1 VEWVLSKGFAAAL
14 SRRTVAQQLALLVLI
29 AALPLMLA
37 SWLMYSRLVINE
49 RFNIRQGL
57 VTSARTLAALTDNE
71 IDTYLAIGMTL
82 SHSRTLQR
90 GDLAAFELEAR
101 QALKFVPG
109 AWLAVS
115 TPDGQMVL
123 NTLVEPGTALPK
135 HVAPNI
141 IEEAFSSRKPQVA
154 DLTFR
159 PVAQRWMA
167 FVEVPVF
174 RDDALAYSLSIALSP
189 DRFIALIAD
198 RFAANEVVAILD
210 RNRKFVARIPDHESR
225 VGTLASEGWRAAIDR
240 SPEGWTENRTLEG
253 DWSLTGYAP
262 TAHGWTVGVA
272 RLERDLAAPL
282 GTILW
287 SSALLGGGLTVL
299 ALLFAF
305 LFARRTSR
313 DMAALAGAARDLGDG
328 KLIAEPAAP
337 FVEART
343 IARALV
349 RTSAEL
355 QRRGDLI
362 AQNQAELETRIA
374 DRTRELTAEI
384 KRRNETEAT
393 LRQAQKMDSI
403 GQLTGGIAH
412 DFNNMLTVIMGNL
425 DTLQR
430 RVATLDNTASLVR
443 PIESALQGARNAAK
457 LTHRL
462 LAFARQQPLEPTV
475 IDLNALVANL
485 SDMLVRTVGESVR
498 IETVAAAGLWSAL
511 ADASQVENA
520 LVNLAIN
527 ARDAMPDGGRLTIE
541 TGNAFLDEAYVGR
554 FGGLSPGQYVV
565 LSVSDT
571 GTGMEQ
577 EILERVFEPFFTTKE
592 LGRGTGLGLSMVH
605 GFVSQSNGHI
615 RIYSE
620 VGHGTT
626 VKIYLPR
633 HVDSADIA
641 ANPRGEAAESKPMPL
656 ALDGESILLVED
668 DAAIR
673 DYAVGVLEE
682 LGYDVLAVADADS
695 ALRALGG
702 IARVD
707 LLFTDIILGA
717 GINGRQLADRVRE
730 LRPAL
735 AVLFTTGYTRN
746 AIVHH
751 GRLDAGVQLLNK
763 PYTQRD
769 LAEKIRQ
776 AIDTG
781 RGQQRTA

>member
-1 VEWVLSKGFAAAL
+1 
-14 SRRTVAQQLALLVLI
+14 
-29 AALPLMLA
+29 
-37 SWLMYSRLVINE
+37 
-49 RFNIRQGL
+49 
-57 VTSARTLAALTDNE
+57 
-71 IDTYLAIGMTL
+71 
-82 SHSRTLQR
+82 
-90 GDLAAFELEAR
+90 
-101 QALKFVPG
+101 
-109 AWLAVS
+109 
-115 TPDGQMVL
+115 
-123 NTLVEPGTALPK
+123 
-135 HVAPNI
+135 
-141 IEEAFSSRKPQVA
+141 
-154 DLTFR
+154 
-159 PVAQRWMA
+159 MA

-174 RDDALAYSLSIALSP
+174 RDGAPAYSISIALSP
-189 DRFIALIAD
+189 DRFVALIAN
-198 RFAANEVVAILD
+198 RFTAKEVVAILD
-210 RNRKFVARIPDHESR
+210 RNRKFVARIPDHDAR

-240 SPEGWTENRTLEG
+240 SPEGWTENKTLEG

-262 TAHGWTVGVA
+262 TSHGWTVGVA

-343 IARALV
+343 IAHALV

-362 AQNQAELETRIA
+362 AQNQSELEARIA

-412 DFNNMLTVIMGNL
+412 DFNNMLTVIIGNL
-425 DTLQR
+425 DTVQR
-430 RVATLDNTASLVR
+430 RIKTLDNTATLER

-462 LAFARQQPLEPTV
+462 LAFARQQPLEPAV

-485 SDMLVRTVGESVR
+485 SDMLVRTVGEQVR
-498 IETVAAAGLWSAL
+498 IETVSAAGLWMAL

-527 ARDAMPDGGRLTIE
+527 ARDAMPNGGRLTIE
-541 TGNAFLDEAYVGR
+541 TGNAFLDDAYVSR

-565 LSVSDT
+565 LGVSDT
-571 GTGMEQ
+571 GTGMAQ
-577 EILERVFEPFFTTKE
+577 EILDRVFEPFFTTKE

-605 GFVSQSNGHI
+605 GFVRQSNGHI

-620 VGHGTT
+620 VGEGTT

-641 ANPRGEAAESKPMPL
+641 ANPRGEIANARPMPL
-656 ALDGESILLVED
+656 AQAGETILLVED
-668 DAAIR
+668 DAPIR
-673 DYAVGVLEE
+673 DYASGVLEE
-682 LGYDVLAVADADS
+682 LGYEVVAVADADS

-702 IARVD
+702 MARVD
-707 LLFTDIILGA
+707 LLFTDVILGA
-717 GINGRQLADRVRE
+717 GNNGRQLADRVQE

-735 AVLFTTGYTRN
+735 PVLFTTGYTRN

-776 AIDTG
+776 AIDA
-781 RGQQRTA
+781 RGADRRTASV